1 MKKLVIIVLVMLL
14 AVPAF
19 ALNDHSMTNQQGQI
33 ATGGRADADASA
45 RSTSSS
51 RQMQGQGQLQGQ
63 AQGQIGE
70 VNVSGDSEKH
80 IMGEA
85 LYLAAPTTTAAQGQQ
100 ASAVYSIF
108 GGVNMAQTAEY
119 QICKEK
125 IDVATMMVK
134 NGYLTVEEGKA
145 EALKAYQE
153 LLDNTQAKRILWVGP
168 KTRGVH
174 LGNLFGML
182 AMDSCNE
189 INTDNWLGTKD
200 TITKLMKK
208 K

>member
-1 MKKLVIIVLVMLL
+1 MWLIVVLVMLMTM
-14 AVPAF
+14 PAY
-19 ALNDHSMTNQQGQI
+19 ALLNDDHSVNSESKSKAYSSSRSSAYQKQAQGQI
-33 ATGGRADADASA
+33 
-45 RSTSSS
+45 
-51 RQMQGQGQLQGQ
+51 QGQ

-70 VNVSGDSEKH
+70 VTVTGDTEAKH
-80 IMGEA
+80 VMGESFA
-85 LYLAAPTTTAAQGQQ
+85 LVAPNTIAAQGQQ
-100 ASAVYSIF
+100 ASSVYSIF
-108 GGVNMAQTAEY
+108 GGVNLAQTAEY

-125 IDVATMMVK
+125 IDVATLMVK
-134 NGYLTVEEGKA
+134 NGYLTAEEGKA

-153 LLDNTQAKRILWVGP
+153 LLDNTQAKRILWIGP
-168 KTRGVH
+168 KTRGIH